1 MQTNLLYFTETDGKG
16 KYLVLQDLPQF
27 LDVDLEPK
35 GPFYAGEKIPKDVIS
50 ERMAEL
56 LKRRGLI
63 KEI

>member
-1 MQTNLLYFTETDGKG
+1 MQTTIFHFVNTDGKG

-27 LDVDLEPK
+27 LDVDLQPK
-35 GPFYAGEKIPKDVIS
+35 GPFNAGERIPEGVIS

-56 LKRRGLI
+56 LKKRGLI